1 MERKKKE
8 KRQKVEENVTVA
20 RKDLM
25 EKGFQSSEQARIL
38 RNYEENDQNETTT
51 TETKGLN

>member
-8 KRQKVEENVTVA
+8 KKTESLTVA

-25 EKGFQSSEQARIL
+25 GKGFQSSEQAKIL

>member
-8 KRQKVEENVTVA
+8 KKTENVKVA

-51 TETKGLN
+51 TATKGLN